1 VSYTGDMAKS
11 MFSITTDVKAWTRKM
26 NRVNKELLPRAIV
39 ATVNTAAKGSLAR
52 SLKIIR
58 DDFTLRNEYTKKSL
72 IIWKSKY
79 KPGRSIDRI
88 NAQVGTKSPSLP
100 IQETGGT
107 IRARRKKIPVPT
119 LAGRRGKWRK
129 PIPPALRMNRMG
141 EIGTEGSKF
150 FFMTSPGGKKGI
162 FTRKGK
168 KKIVKVRDI
177 SRRSYRIR
185 PTKWHSKSTEY
196 FRKRGTLERI
206 FIHHAKR
213 QLAKIA
219 KK

>member
-1 VSYTGDMAKS
+1 
-11 MFSITTDVKAWTRKM
+11 M
-26 NRVNKELLPRAIV
+26 NRVNKELLPRAQV
-39 ATVNTAAKGSLAR
+39 GMLNRACKAAHGR
-52 SLKIIR
+52 SIR
-58 DDFTLRNEYTKKSL
+58 NIKSDFTLRNPYTLNSIKFSPAKV
-72 IIWKSKY
+72 
-79 KPGRSIDRI
+79 RSSGV
-88 NAQVGTKSPSLP
+88 AGYAVTGSKSPYLP

-107 IRARRKKIPVPT
+107 IRAKKSKIPVPT

-150 FFMTSPGGKKGI
+150 FFLTSPGGKKGI

-177 SRRSYRIR
+177 SRRSYRVR
-185 PTKWHSKSTEY
+185 GTHWHSEAVKK
-196 FRKRGTLERI
+196 FGNKRVMGQVFVQE
-206 FIHHAKR
+206 AKK